1 MFYIHMLLLLAVI
14 FVGIRYGGIA
24 FGLLGGLGVSV
35 LSFAFGVAPGQPPI
49 EVMLIILAVVAA
61 SATLEATGG
70 LNLLVEYA
78 EKLLRKHPSK
88 IVFLGPLCTY
98 SLTML
103 VGTGHSVYPLLPVIY
118 DVSIKRGIRPERAM
132 AISSVA
138 SQMGITASPIAA
150 ASAVV
155 MATAA
160 TNNLSISLGDLLMVT
175 VPATLTGVL
184 LAATWSLNRG
194 LNLNEDPAFLKR
206 CEDPLFKAQL
216 LEQASFQGESV
227 SKEKLESENRKAKQ
241 GLAVF
246 LFGILGVIFVAMFGK
261 DLALL
266 PEGVKTSTA
275 LQFLMLS
282 VGAIILLTTQ
292 VDPKKIVKTNVFIAG
307 MSAVIIIFGI
317 AWMSDTIISF
327 NKPYIISLVED
338 LVKTHPW
345 TFALAMFASSVF
357 LKSQA
362 AVLTIM
368 LPLGFALGISSEV
381 LIGVIPACYAYFFF
395 PFYPSDLAAI
405 TFDRSGTTRIGKYV
419 LNHSFLIPGFIG
431 VLSATLIGYA
441 ISMGIL
447 PFWLWW
453 VGFIS
458 FVFCVNVYVGRTKEE
473 SLSIA

>member
-1 MFYIHMLLLLAVI
+1 MFYIHMLLLLTVI

-35 LSFAFGVAPGQPPI
+35 LTFFFGIAPGNPPI
-49 EVMLIILAVVAA
+49 GVMLIILAVVAA

-70 LNLLVEYA
+70 LKLLVDYA

-98 SLTML
+98 FLTMM

-150 ASAVV
+150 AAAVV

-160 TNNLSISLGDLLMVT
+160 TNNLDISLGQVLMVT
-175 VPATLTGVL
+175 IPATLTGVL
-184 LAATWSLNRG
+184 VAATWSLKRG
-194 LNLNEDPAFLKR
+194 KELQDDQEFLQR
-206 CEDPLFKAQL
+206 CEDPEFKAQL
-216 LEQASFQGESV
+216 INKPDPSNTQTK
-227 SKEKLESENRKAKQ
+227 KEAKM
-241 GLAVF
+241 GLSVF
-246 LFGILGVIFVAMFGK
+246 LLGILVVICVAMFGK
-261 DLALL
+261 DIGLL

-282 VGAIILLTTQ
+282 VGAIILLTTNI
-292 VDPKKIVKTNVFIAG
+292 DPKKIVKTNVFIAG

-338 LVKTHPW
+338 VVKTHPW
-345 TFALAMFASSVF
+345 TFAIAMFVSSIF

-368 LPLGFALGISSEV
+368 LPLGFTLGIPAEV
-381 LIGVIPACYAYFFF
+381 LIGVLPACYAYYFF

-405 TFDRSGTTRIGKYV
+405 TFDRSGTTKIGKYV

-431 VLSATLIGYA
+431 VLTATCIGYA
-441 ISMGIL
+441 ISVGML
-447 PFWLWW
+447 PIWLWALG
-453 VGFIS
+453 VCSLAFTLNLYMNRIKHE
-458 FVFCVNVYVGRTKEE
+458 N
-473 SLSIA
+473 LSIA